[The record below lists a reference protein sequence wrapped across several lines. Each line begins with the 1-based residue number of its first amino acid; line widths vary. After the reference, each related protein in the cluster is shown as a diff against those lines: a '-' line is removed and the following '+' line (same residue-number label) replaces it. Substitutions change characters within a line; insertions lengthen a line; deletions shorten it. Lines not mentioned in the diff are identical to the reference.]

1 MKKKIILV
9 VAAAMLVVMLAPAAF
24 AAVNDQQKE
33 EINKLYQQMFDL
45 KRQIIDKY
53 IEGGE
58 ITKEQGEY
66 YKKNL
71 DYMQKY
77 QSEYGY
83 GMMGP
88 GGCGGAGYGMMGGSG
103 MMGGYGQLY

>member
-1 MKKKIILV
+1 MNRKVVLI
-9 VAAAMLVVMLAPAAF
+9 VAALMLVVMITPAAF
-24 AAVNDQQKE
+24 AAISDRQKE

-45 KRQIIDKY
+45 KKQIIDKY
-53 IEGGE
+53 VESGQ

-77 QSEYGY
+77 PSQNGC
-83 GMMGP
+83 GMLGPAGCGAGP
-88 GGCGGAGYGMMGGSG
+88 GMTGGCG
-103 MMGGYGQLY
+103 MMGGYGQPY